1 MDTERLAGEFIAGTL
16 PKNQWTHE
24 AHLRVG
30 LWHSL
35 HYPRDAALGLLRDRI
50 RSYNAA
56 TGVQNTSTEGYHETI
71 TRFYLAVIG
80 AFLASVDLGRP
91 VDELAQELI
100 ARFGER
106 NLPLR
111 HYSRER
117 LFSADA
123 RLGWLEPDLEPL
135 PGA

>member
-1 MDTERLAGEFIAGTL
+1 MDPRSALA
-16 PKNQWTHE
+16 
-24 AHLRVG
+24 RG

-35 HYPRDAALGLLRDRI
+35 HHPRDTALNLLRDRI
-50 RSYNAA
+50 RAYNVA
-56 TGVQNTSTEGYHETI
+56 TGVENTSSEGYHETI

-80 AFLASVDLGRP
+80 AFLASVDSGRP
-91 VDELAQELI
+91 IDELAQELI
-100 ARFGER
+100 ERFGDR

-111 HYSRER
+111 HYTRAR
-117 LFSADA
+117 LFSAGA

>member
-1 MDTERLAGEFIAGTL
+1 VHTDRLAGEFIARTL
-16 PKNQWTHE
+16 PKSQWTHE

-35 HYPRDAALGLLRDRI
+35 HHPRDTALNLLRDRI
-50 RSYNAA
+50 RAYNVA
-56 TGVQNTSTEGYHETI
+56 TGVENTSSEGYHETI

-80 AFLASVDLGRP
+80 AFLASVDSGRP
-91 VDELAQELI
+91 IDELAQELI
-100 ARFGER
+100 ERFGDR

-111 HYSRER
+111 HYTRAR
-117 LFSADA
+117 LFSAGA